1 MEKKRSMLSVTISM
15 GLALFATQF
24 GAGNLIFPPFLGRE
38 TGTDWGIGFL
48 GFFVMDVGLAGIA
61 IASVVFN
68 KQGTSDGVVGK
79 IGKVPGK
86 VLLAVIMLCL
96 GPCVCIPRTAATS
109 YELGLKTLIP
119 GIPLW
124 LFGLVFFSLTLVL
137 VIRPSKVVDIIGNV
151 LTPVLLAV
159 MVLLII
165 VGIMHPV
172 GSATTKEIV
181 AFASGVENGYQTLD
195 GIGGVLITLMLI
207 NAAHNSYGYKE
218 KSDVKKLIIGA
229 DIIST
234 ILLALVYGG
243 LTYLGSTASAIP
255 EFAGLDQA
263 GLLVAITYQLLGKM
277 GVYALAV
284 IVVLACLTTA
294 LGLSSVVGNFFEDL
308 SGGRLKYEK
317 IVVTLIVVSY
327 AMSNFG
333 LEQIIAIAAP
343 ILNILYPPLIVLVLG
358 AYIEKLSDNDHIICV
373 GTYFALVASILDT
386 VSGSLSTI
394 GFIENLPFAEMGLGW
409 VVPALIGCGLGAFWK
424 KDKQLFGR
432 KRPENVKRSNLE
444 LD

>member
-38 TGTDWGIGFL
+38 TGTDWIIGFL
-48 GFFVMDVGLAGIA
+48 GFFVMDVGLAGLA

-79 IGKVPGK
+79 IGRVPGK
-86 VLLAVIMLCL
+86 VLLTVIMLCL

-119 GIPLW
+119 SVPLW
-124 LFGLVFFSLTLVL
+124 LFSLVFFALTLVL

-172 GSATTKEIV
+172 GTASTKEIV

-218 KSDVKKLIIGA
+218 KSDVKKLIVGA

-234 ILLALVYGG
+234 VLLAAVYGG

-263 GLLVAITYQLLGKM
+263 GLLVAITYQLLGKL
-277 GVYALAV
+277 GVYALAI

-294 LGLSSVVGNFFEDL
+294 LGLSSVVGNFFEEL

-317 IVVTLIVVSY
+317 IVTVLIILSF

-358 AYIEKLSDNDHIICV
+358 AYVEKLSDNDHIICV
-373 GTYFALVASILDT
+373 GTYFALAASILDT
-386 VSGSLSTI
+386 ISGSICTI
-394 GFIENLPFAEMGLGW
+394 GFIENLPFADMGLGW
-409 VVPALIGCGLGAFWK
+409 VVPALIGCGIGAFWK
-424 KDKQLFGR
+424 KDKQLFGG
-432 KRPENVKRSNLE
+432 KSPEHAQSSTLE

>member
-38 TGTDWGIGFL
+38 TGTDWIIGFL
-48 GFFVMDVGLAGIA
+48 GFFVMDVGLAGLA

-86 VLLAVIMLCL
+86 VLLTVIMLCL

-119 GIPLW
+119 SVPLW
-124 LFGLVFFSLTLVL
+124 LFGLVFFALTLVL

-172 GSATTKEIV
+172 GTASTKEIV

-218 KSDVKKLIIGA
+218 KSDVKKLIVGA

-234 ILLALVYGG
+234 ILLAVVYGG

-263 GLLVAITYQLLGKM
+263 GLLVAITYQLLGKL
-277 GVYALAV
+277 GVYALAI

-294 LGLSSVVGNFFEDL
+294 LGLSSVVGNFFEEL

-317 IVVTLIVVSY
+317 IVTVLIILSY

-358 AYIEKLSDNDHIICV
+358 AYVEKLSDNDHIICV
-373 GTYFALVASILDT
+373 GTYFALAASILDT
-386 VSGSLSTI
+386 ISGSICTI
-394 GFIENLPFAEMGLGW
+394 GFIENLPFADMGLGW
-409 VVPALIGCGLGAFWK
+409 VVPALIGCGIGAFWK
-424 KDKQLFGR
+424 KDKQLFGG
-432 KRPENVKRSNLE
+432 KSPEHAQSSTLE

>member
-1 MEKKRSMLSVTISM
+1 M

-38 TGTDWGIGFL
+38 TGTDWIIGFL
-48 GFFVMDVGLAGIA
+48 GFFVMDVGLAGLA

-79 IGKVPGK
+79 IGRVPGK
-86 VLLAVIMLCL
+86 VLLTVIMLCL

-119 GIPLW
+119 SVPLW
-124 LFGLVFFSLTLVL
+124 LFSLVFFALTLVL

-172 GSATTKEIV
+172 GTASTKEIV

-218 KSDVKKLIIGA
+218 KSDVKKLIVGA

-234 ILLALVYGG
+234 VLLAAVYGG

-263 GLLVAITYQLLGKM
+263 GLLVAITYQLLGKL
-277 GVYALAV
+277 GVYALAI

-294 LGLSSVVGNFFEDL
+294 LGLSSVVGNFFEEL

-317 IVVTLIVVSY
+317 IVTVLIILSF

-358 AYIEKLSDNDHIICV
+358 AYVEKLSDNDHIICV
-373 GTYFALVASILDT
+373 GTYFALAASILDT
-386 VSGSLSTI
+386 ISGSICTI
-394 GFIENLPFAEMGLGW
+394 GFIENLPFADMGLGW
-409 VVPALIGCGLGAFWK
+409 VVPALIGCGIGAFWK
-424 KDKQLFGR
+424 KDKQLFGG
-432 KRPENVKRSNLE
+432 KSPEHAQSSTLE

>member
-1 MEKKRSMLSVTISM
+1 MEKKRSILSVTISM

-38 TGTDWGIGFL
+38 TGSDWGIGFL
-48 GFFVMDVGLAGIA
+48 GFFIMDVGLAGIA

-68 KQGTSDGVVGK
+68 RKGTYEGVVNK
-79 IGKVPGK
+79 IGDVPGK

-109 YELGLKTLIP
+109 YELGLKSLIP
-119 GIPLW
+119 GVPLW
-124 LFGLVFFSLTLVL
+124 LFGLVFFILVL
-137 VIRPSKVVDIIGNV
+137 AMVIRPSKVVDIIGNI

-159 MVLLII
+159 MILLII
-165 VGIMHPV
+165 LGIMNPV
-172 GSATTKEIV
+172 GTATTKEIV

-195 GIGGVLITLMLI
+195 GIGGVLITLMLVTM
-207 NAAHNSYGYKE
+207 ASNSYGYKDQ
-218 KSDVKKLIIGA
+218 KDIKKLIIGA

-263 GLLVAITYQLLGKM
+263 ALLVAITYKILGKM

-294 LGLSSVVGNFFEDL
+294 LGLSSEVGIFFEEL
-308 SGGRLKYEK
+308 SGGKLKYEK
-317 IVVTLIVVSY
+317 IVITLLIVSY

-358 AYIEKLSDNDHIICV
+358 AYAEKLTDNDHIICV
-373 GTYFALVASILDT
+373 GTYFALAASILDT
-386 VSGSLSTI
+386 ISGTI
-394 GFIENLPFAEMGLGW
+394 CTIDFIENLPFAQMGLGW
-409 VVPALIGCGLGAFWK
+409 VVPALIGCGIGAFWK
-424 KDKQLFGR
+424 KDKQLFGG
-432 KRPENVKRSNLE
+432 KKPEGVKNSNLE

>member
-38 TGTDWGIGFL
+38 TGTDWIIGFL
-48 GFFVMDVGLAGIA
+48 GFFVMDVGLAGLA

-79 IGKVPGK
+79 IGRVPGK
-86 VLLAVIMLCL
+86 VLLTVIMLCL

-119 GIPLW
+119 SVPLW
-124 LFGLVFFSLTLVL
+124 LFGLVFFALTLVL

-172 GSATTKEIV
+172 GTASTKEIV

-218 KSDVKKLIIGA
+218 KSDVKKLIVGA

-234 ILLALVYGG
+234 ILLAIVYGG

-263 GLLVAITYQLLGKM
+263 GLLVAITYQLLGKL
-277 GVYALAV
+277 GVYALAI

-294 LGLSSVVGNFFEDL
+294 LGLSSVVGNFFEEL

-317 IVVTLIVVSY
+317 IVTALIILSF

-358 AYIEKLSDNDHIICV
+358 AYVEKLSDNDHIICV
-373 GTYFALVASILDT
+373 GTYFALAASILDT
-386 VSGSLSTI
+386 ISGSICTI
-394 GFIENLPFAEMGLGW
+394 GFIENLPFADMGLGW
-409 VVPALIGCGLGAFWK
+409 VVPALIGCGIGAFWK
-424 KDKQLFGR
+424 KDKQLFGG
-432 KRPENVKRSNLE
+432 KSPEHAQSSTLE